1 MMVNLLI
8 KRKLTRR
15 DIVKHSTIMAI
26 LVDKRTDAAPEVQKV
41 LTEHGCVINNRL
53 GIHESSTCADEG
65 MIILDIT
72 VSDQEVDELEKDLT
86 AIDGVKVK
94 SMKLDFE
101 Q

>member
-1 MMVNLLI
+1 M
-8 KRKLTRR
+8 
-15 DIVKHSTIMAI
+15 KHNTIMAI

-53 GIHESSTCADEG
+53 GIHESSSCADEG

-72 VSDQEVDELEKDLT
+72 VSDDEVDQLENELKS
-86 AIDGVKVK
+86 INGVKVK

-101 Q
+101 

>member
-1 MMVNLLI
+1 M
-8 KRKLTRR
+8 
-15 DIVKHSTIMAI
+15 KHNTIMAI

-72 VSDQEVDELEKDLT
+72 VSDDEVDQLKNELRSIE
-86 AIDGVKVK
+86 GVKVK

-101 Q
+101 

>member
-1 MMVNLLI
+1 M
-8 KRKLTRR
+8 
-15 DIVKHSTIMAI
+15 KHNTIMAI

-72 VSDQEVDELEKDLT
+72 VSDDEVDQLENELKSIE
-86 AIDGVKVK
+86 GVKVK

-101 Q
+101 

>member
-1 MMVNLLI
+1 
-8 KRKLTRR
+8 
-15 DIVKHSTIMAI
+15 VKHNTIMAI

-72 VSDQEVDELEKDLT
+72 VSDDEVDQLKNELRSIE
-86 AIDGVKVK
+86 GVKVK

-101 Q
+101 